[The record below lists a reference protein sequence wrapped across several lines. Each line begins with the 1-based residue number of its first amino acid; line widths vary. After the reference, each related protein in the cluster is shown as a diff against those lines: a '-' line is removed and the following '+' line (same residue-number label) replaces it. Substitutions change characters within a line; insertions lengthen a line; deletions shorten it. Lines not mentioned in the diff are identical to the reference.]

1 MKCEDCPNAEWD
13 CAGGQWFICGCMR
26 RIMKCETCPNA
37 IWDCYEFYGTTRV
50 QKVVIGCKLDKTPEE
65 CEEEDEQCTERLP
78 EEAEN

>member
-1 MKCEDCPNAEWD
+1 
-13 CAGGQWFICGCMR
+13 
-26 RIMKCETCPNA
+26 MKCETCPNA